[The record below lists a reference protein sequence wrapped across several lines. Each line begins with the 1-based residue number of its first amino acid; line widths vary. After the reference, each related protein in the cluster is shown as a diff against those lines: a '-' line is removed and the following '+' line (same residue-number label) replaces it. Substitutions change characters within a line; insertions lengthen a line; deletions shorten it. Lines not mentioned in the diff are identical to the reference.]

1 MKALQ
6 FVPALLVPVAIAA
19 CNVDRPAPMAP
30 PAALEARQPSRA
42 TLDRYLV
49 EYSGDSGKLAA
60 AVRAAGGHVGRI
72 HESIGVLEVEGMD
85 AGAILALPGAQHA
98 TPDITVHLMKDMTPI
113 PVDGLPI
120 AVSAFELDPP
130 PAPAADATAAY
141 FYDCQWDLQQIHAQE
156 AWALGARGAGMKIA
170 LLDTGVDEDHVDLE
184 GKVDLAES
192 VSMVTWHD
200 DNCPAGD
207 ESTITDYNSHGTG
220 NAAEIAS
227 NNIGVASVAPDAQT
241 VMVKVMTCTGDGSL
255 ADVLAGLLYAA
266 DLEDVN
272 IISMSLMGPMKRGA
286 PGTDRFIAMFQ
297 KGVNYATQ
305 QGKLL
310 VGTAGN
316 DGVNLTRQKDWA
328 FIPTSLANVK
338 SAYATDHLD
347 HLATYSNYG
356 VSDTWVGGPGGQ
368 QWADYDGEPLAG
380 CPIQPALQNRLIRA
394 CSGHTVLANG
404 YNFPW
409 DACGSGGNAMYIVA
423 GWGTSYATP
432 EVAAVAALVLGMH
445 GGGLNPQQLANI
457 LAQTADDLGT
467 PGVDEQYGHG
477 RVNAGRAVQ
486 HR

>member
-1 MKALQ
+1 MKAVRLL
-6 FVPALLVPVAIAA
+6 PALLVPVAIAA
-19 CNVDRPAPMAP
+19 CDVNQPAPMAP
-30 PAALEARQPSRA
+30 ESALEARQPSRA
-42 TLDRYLV
+42 SLDRYLV
-49 EYSGDSGKLAA
+49 EYSGDVGRLAA
-60 AVRAAGGHVGRI
+60 AVKAAGGHVGRI
-72 HESIGVLEVEGMD
+72 HHNIGVVEVEGMT
-85 AGAILALPGAQHA
+85 AAAIPALPGVQHA
-98 TPDITVHLMKDMTPI
+98 TPDRVVHLMKDMTPI

-120 AVSAFELDPP
+120 AISAFELDPP

-156 AWALGARGAGMKIA
+156 AWTLGARAAGMKIA
-170 LLDTGVDEDHVDLE
+170 LLDTGVDEDHVDLA

-266 DLEDVN
+266 GLDDVN
-272 IISMSLMGPMKRGA
+272 VISMSLMAPVERGM
-286 PGTDRFIAMFQ
+286 PGTNRFITMFQ
-297 KGVNYATQ
+297 KAVNYATQ

-316 DGVNLTRQKDWA
+316 DGVNLTKQKDWA

-368 QWADYDGEPLAG
+368 QWADYEGEPLPG

-394 CSGHTVLANG
+394 CSGHTVAANG
-404 YNFPW
+404 FNFPW

-423 GWGTSYATP
+423 GWGSSYATP
-432 EVAAVAALVLGMH
+432 EVAGVAALVQAMH
-445 GGGLNPQQLANI
+445 GGSLNPHQLASI
-457 LAQTADDLGT
+457 LAQTADDLGA
-467 PGVDEQYGHG
+467 PGIDEQYSHG

>member
-1 MKALQ
+1 MRTLRL
-6 FVPALLVPVAIAA
+6 VPALLVPVAFAA
-19 CNVDRPAPMAP
+19 CDVTQPATVAP
-30 PAALEARQPSRA
+30 GAALEARQPSRP
-42 TLDRYLV
+42 TLDRFLV
-49 EYSGDSGKLAA
+49 EYSGDVGPLAA
-60 AVRAAGGHVGRI
+60 AVNAAAGHVGRI
-72 HESIGVLEVEGMD
+72 HQDIGVVEVEGLAAVD
-85 AGAILALPGAQHA
+85 ILALPGVQHA
-98 TPDITVHLMKDMTPI
+98 TPDRVMHLMEDATPI
-113 PVDGLPI
+113 PVEGLPM
-120 AVSAFELDPP
+120 AVSAFQLDPP

-141 FYDCQWDLQQIHAQE
+141 FYGCQWDLQQIHAQE

-170 LLDTGVDEDHVDLE
+170 LLDTGVDEDHVDLV

-200 DNCPAGD
+200 DYCPAND

-227 NNIGVASVAPDAQT
+227 NNVGVASVAPDAQT
-241 VMVKVMTCTGDGSL
+241 VMVKVMTCTGDGTL

-266 DLEDVN
+266 DLDDVS
-272 IISMSLMGPMKRGA
+272 IISMSLMGPMKRGV
-286 PGTDRFIAMFQ
+286 PGTNRFIAMFQ
-297 KGVNYATQ
+297 KAVNYATQ

-316 DGVNLTRQKDWA
+316 NGVDLTRQKDWT

-368 QWADYDGEPLAG
+368 DWADYDGEPLPG
-380 CPIQPALQNRLIRA
+380 CSIQPALQNRLIRA
-394 CSGHTVLANG
+394 CSGHTVLADG
-404 YNFPW
+404 LNFPW
-409 DACGSGGNAMYIVA
+409 NACGNGDDAMYLVA

-432 EVAAVAALVLGMH
+432 EVAAVAALVQAMH
-445 GGGLNPQQLANI
+445 RGSLNPHQLANI
-457 LAQTADDLGT
+457 LAQTADDLGA
-467 PGVDEQYGHG
+467 PGVDGQYSHG